1 MTFQLSAWNSKYCPF
16 PFKRSFVLAIRL
28 IARLPANARNRRR
41 PRPARAKR
49 PLRRRFSSSLCLAF
63 SFNTAYCVVRIRIL
77 ALRAIT
83 DSPLVTRTA
92 LCCSCVS
99 MSVSHVNTSVDEIL
113 LPKGL
118 YPFYASTSKA
128 TVPHGVAAFV
138 CENEKCVRSFVPPIL
153 SHLKAHVWP
162 SSNHQMT
169 FPGTRVPFRDEYFF
183 SPPHFCSV
191 TGST

>member
-1 MTFQLSAWNSKYCPF
+1 
-16 PFKRSFVLAIRL
+16 
-28 IARLPANARNRRR
+28 
-41 PRPARAKR
+41 
-49 PLRRRFSSSLCLAF
+49 
-63 SFNTAYCVVRIRIL
+63 
-77 ALRAIT
+77 
-83 DSPLVTRTA
+83 
-92 LCCSCVS
+92 
-99 MSVSHVNTSVDEIL
+99 VNTSVDEIL

-162 SSNHQMT
+162 SSNHQIT
-169 FPGTRVPFRDEYFF
+169 FPGTRVPFRDEYYF

-191 TGST
+191 TGSTWCAFRATSVPIWICSTNSFRYPCLVHVSPVFPLGMDYIFTQL